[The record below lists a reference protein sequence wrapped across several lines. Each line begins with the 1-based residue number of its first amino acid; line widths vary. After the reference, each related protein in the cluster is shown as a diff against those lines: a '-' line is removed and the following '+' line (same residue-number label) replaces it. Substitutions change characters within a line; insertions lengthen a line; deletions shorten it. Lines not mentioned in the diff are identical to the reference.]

1 MSDVVES
8 RGDGSRSSFLQFIP
22 LEPVLTPDFY
32 FIPCFQLVCASVT
45 NALLSPRWH
54 YLLLIFRCLGMCFI
68 FGNIIFVGDPL
79 IATFIPPLCSACREP
94 ELDNWRKKEGL
105 IKFIM
110 NCHVHRSSMRRPTA
124 MQLRIRSEPYLGS
137 LSSSNVCSP
146 FQFDFARARDVSFRN
161 DFQDRDDATT

>member
-1 MSDVVES
+1 MPVGVE
-8 RGDGSRSSFLQFIP
+8 
-22 LEPVLTPDFY
+22 
-32 FIPCFQLVCASVT
+32 
-45 NALLSPRWH
+45 W
-54 YLLLIFRCLGMCFI
+54 
-68 FGNIIFVGDPL
+68 GDPL
-79 IATFIPPLCSACREP
+79 IATFSPPLCSACIEP

-146 FQFDFARARDVSFRN
+146 FQFDFARATSHFATISKIAR
-161 DFQDRDDATT
+161 DATRRDATRRRDTISVRFCSVGAFRHTYLAVIRSEPAAAALVNVKIIEIVRSLMLTLAC